1 MDKVQI
7 IADIKALPKNKI
19 LSITQKVGALA
30 TSCLYKVFDHT
41 GLDGKKTYHVVTYKG
56 IIDFIEKK
64 KKAVIYGKIG
74 VHYQTFKTPASAAT
88 FMLKHDNKL

>member
-1 MDKVQI
+1 MNKVQI
-7 IADIKALPKNKI
+7 IADIKALAQNKI

-30 TSCLYKVFDHT
+30 TSCLYKVFEYE
-41 GLDGKKTYHVVTYKG
+41 GLDGKKVIKVVTYKG
-56 IIDFIEKK
+56 IIDFTGNAQ
-64 KKAVIYGKIG
+64 KAVIYGKIG